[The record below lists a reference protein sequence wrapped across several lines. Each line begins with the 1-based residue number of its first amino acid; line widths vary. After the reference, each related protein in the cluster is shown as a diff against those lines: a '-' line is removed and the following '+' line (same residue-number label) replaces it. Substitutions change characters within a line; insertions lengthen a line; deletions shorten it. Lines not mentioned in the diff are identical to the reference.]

1 MSMKTGG
8 GGGMRV
14 TSVTVSYECECGC
27 EYDVEVSD
35 GCPAQLY
42 GPPENCYPAEP
53 AEVEGECPECGKEP
67 DTDTVLIAAAI
78 LVHSWE
84 EDKWEREVER

>member
-1 MSMKTGG
+1 
-8 GGGMRV
+8 MRV
-14 TSVTVSYECECGC
+14 TSATVSYECECGC
-27 EYDVEVSD
+27 EYDVDVYE

-53 AEVEGECPECGKEP
+53 PEVDGECPECGCEP
-67 DTDTVLIAAAI
+67 DTDTVLTRAYD
-78 LVHSWE
+78 LFQSWE